1 MDTTYAKW
9 GSRWHLLYRCAF
21 PLGSRTRDSS
31 LFEGERGMLGLEQLP
46 RQPRKMLAPLLLG
59 HVRGPRDQNN
69 LDSLLANPEEIVFM
83 CFEF

>member
-9 GSRWHLLYRCAF
+9 GSHWYLLYRCAF
-21 PLGSRTRDSS
+21 PWEGDGNENDEDTFPSS
-31 LFEGERGMLGLEQLP
+31 KVKKECWDWS
-46 RQPRKMLAPLLLG
+46 KMLALILLG

-69 LDSLLANPEEIVFM
+69 LDSLLANPEEIVSM